1 MGFAMCS
8 FWGLCGGEGGGG
20 HVHNT
25 LYSLRWQYYTT
36 EILPCQQILAGHLL
50 LIHNTRY
57 VRQILLVLSSGY
69 QLHGYKIL

>member
-1 MGFAMCS
+1 MCS
-8 FWGLCGGEGGGG
+8 IQVLSWQRWGDGG

-25 LYSLRWQYYTT
+25 LHSLRWLYYIT

-50 LIHNTRY
+50 LIYNTRY
-57 VRQILLVLSSGY
+57 VQQILLVLSSGY